1 MKRAAYLVGAILL
14 LCWPLLA
21 HDVFYQRI
29 GALVLLAAISASAW
43 NLLGGY
49 AGQISFGHAVYFGA
63 GAYSALVLYTDLGW
77 PPIAGPPVGVAISC
91 ALAAFVGTPTFRLRG
106 HYFAMATI
114 AAAELIRI
122 LVGNWKLV
130 GAAVGLMGPPVPRTV
145 FDLSFVSPVPYYY
158 MFLVVLAVLLGI
170 TWQMQRS
177 RMGFYLAAIR
187 GGERAAHSLGVPVL
201 RYKVYAL
208 LLSATFTSLAG
219 TLYAVMV
226 GFVDPDSTL
235 GILLSIKMVIFAALG
250 GAGTLF
256 GPLIG
261 AAILVPLEE
270 TTNATF
276 GGSGTGLTFILYGAI
291 IMLIT
296 RFLPGGIAEL
306 WDSLTSRRA
315 RRAA

>member
-1 MKRAAYLVGAILL
+1 MKRAAYLVGAVLL
-14 LCWPLLA
+14 LFWPLLA

-63 GAYSALVLYTDLGW
+63 GAYSALVLYTELGW
-77 PPIAGPPVGVAISC
+77 PPIAGAPVGVAISC

>member
-1 MKRAAYLVGAILL
+1 MKRAAYLIGAILL
-14 LCWPLLA
+14 LSWPLLA

-49 AGQISFGHAVYFGA
+49 AGQVSIGHAVYFGA
-63 GAYSALVLYTDLGW
+63 GAYSALVLYTQLGW
-77 PPIAGPPVGVAISC
+77 PPIAGAPVGVAISC
-91 ALAAFVGTPTFRLRG
+91 VLAAFVGTPTFRLRG
-106 HYFAMATI
+106 HYFSMATI

-122 LVGNWKLV
+122 MAGNWKLV

-158 MFLVVLAVLLGI
+158 IFLVVLAVLLGI
-170 TWQMQRS
+170 TWLMQRS

-226 GFVDPDSTL
+226 GFVDPDSAL
-235 GILLSIKMVIFAALG
+235 GILLSVKMVIFAALG

-256 GPLIG
+256 GPLVG
-261 AAILVPLEE
+261 AAVLVPLEE
-270 TTNATF
+270 TTNAAF

-291 IMLIT
+291 ILLIA
-296 RFLPGGIAEL
+296 RFQPGGIAEL
-306 WDSLTSRRA
+306 WQRLTSRRA